1 MVVSG
6 MNTDLEQHYLNTVYF
21 IFIAGKQYGIKIGE
35 DNLPVVNHVFKQ
47 VKVTTAA
54 ILTAWNPRSEAID
67 FQQNKLRNN
76 DLYNVLKEKKYIL
89 HKALGKGIDPTW
101 PAEEGY
107 IILGLTKEDAEKL
120 AVKYEQNAYVWIE
133 KDKTVTLEY
142 TPVWYE

>member
-54 ILTAWNPRSEAID
+54 ILTAWNPRSEVID

-76 DLYNVLKEKKYIL
+76 DLYNVLKEKKYIF

-120 AVKYEQNAYVWIE
+120 AVKHEQNAYVWIE